1 MLFCSANL
9 LKNIVILRANLY
21 QEILIDTRRR
31 ILWKRE
37 TGSNE
42 HLEHFVSQLLWHKYN
57 TIKIK
62 LT

>member
-21 QEILIDTRRR
+21 QAILIDTRRP

-37 TGSNE
+37 TGSDE
-42 HLEHFVSQLLWHKYN
+42 HLEHFVSHLFWNK
-57 TIKIK
+57 
-62 LT
+62 

>member
-9 LKNIVILRANLY
+9 LKNIVILRANLN

-37 TGSNE
+37 TGSDE

-57 TIKIK
+57 TIQ
-62 LT
+62 